1 MPVPGFIAGFLLAAT
16 LVGCASAGSA
26 PATTRLEDTEWT
38 LVDIGGAPLPEGLAR
53 LPSLKLVAAEGKVV
67 GFSGCNRLFGAYS
80 VDGPRLRL
88 SPLGTTKMA
97 CIGPAME
104 VERRFLDALG
114 RATSYDISDGTLRL
128 RAEDRVLA
136 RLHAASAP

>member
-1 MPVPGFIAGFLLAAT
+1 MPVRGFIAGFLLAAA
-16 LVGCASAGSA
+16 LVGCASAGS
-26 PATTRLEDTEWT
+26 PPPTTRLEDTEWT

-53 LPSLKLVAAEGKVV
+53 PPSFKLVAAEGKVV

-104 VERRFLDALG
+104 LERRFLDALG
-114 RATSYDISDGTLRL
+114 RATSYEISDGTLTL
-128 RAEDRVLA
+128 RAENRVLA